1 MFKNKFKIKIFFSVC
16 LVFVFCLP
24 SLASA
29 GDVVINEIMVGQ
41 TGAAKN
47 EFIELYNSTENNID
61 LTEYKLKKKTKSGA
75 ESNLVSSSKFIGII
89 PARGYFLI
97 AHPDYK
103 NTINADLAY
112 SGSSYSI
119 ASDNTIILYNKEDT
133 VVDKV
138 GYGEEVVDFE
148 NQAAPNPENNQSIER
163 QPVGYD
169 SNNNSADFVIQST
182 PNPQNSGGQEE
193 IGTVPEISMG
203 AAPESGA
210 APISNKPPVANAGMD
225 MTALV
230 GQEILFDGSLSSDP
244 DNDELSYF
252 WNFGDG
258 ATDTEQLSKHTYLY
272 PGQYI
277 ASLLVNDGEFS
288 DLALVSIN
296 IYNQSVIISEFMPA
310 PEEGDAENEWIEL
323 FNQSDQIANLTNWQ
337 LDDQEGGSS
346 PFVFPANSFIAPNQ
360 FLVLIRPI
368 TKIALN
374 NDNDQV
380 RLIYP
385 DGSLAAEVGY
395 LAEKKEGFSIAF
407 DGSEYFWTKTPTPG
421 SPNIITSNN
430 LNAKEENLSA
440 NNPDPIAQQAQNT
453 PENIVAVNLNQSES
467 FSALNAPAENV
478 GSIENKKTV
487 LSETVNPQNQTASLA
502 QSAQP
507 NQKSTLILI
516 ISIII
521 STALLASWGLI
532 MLSKRKSLNNIT
544 HNEQK

>member
-1 MFKNKFKIKIFFSVC
+1 RRRRKQTAFLIMSKNAFKIKFLFFF
-16 LVFVFCLP
+16 FVFCLP

-29 GDVVINEIMVGQ
+29 GDVVINEIAWMG
-41 TGAAKN
+41 N
-47 EFIELYNSTENNID
+47 D
-61 LTEYKLKKKTKSGA
+61 
-75 ESNLVSSSKFIGII
+75 VSSSDEWIEFYNNSNLPVDIKDWSIYGADTEKCLNFSDADGNITTII
-89 PARGYFLI
+89 PTYEYLI
-97 AHPDYK
+97 YSNHEDDIK
-103 NTINADLAY
+103 DTNGINAVDIWDA
-112 SGSSYSI
+112 SI
-119 ASDNTIILYNKEDT
+119 GMNNTSPGQIILYD
-133 VVDKV
+133 
-138 GYGEEVVDFE
+138 
-148 NQAAPNPENNQSIER
+148 
-163 QPVGYD
+163 
-169 SNNNSADFVIQST
+169 T
-182 PNPQNSGGQEE
+182 PNCQGNMIDIINQTDIWLEGNSGTKQTMERISDGWQTSLSPGGTPKIANSEGAEEISE
-193 IGTVPEISMG
+193 IGTVPAISVG

-210 APISNKPPVANAGMD
+210 APISNQPPVANAGMD

-421 SPNIITSNN
+421 LPNIITSNN

-487 LSETVNPQNQTASLA
+487 TPQNQTAAIA

-507 NQKSTLILI
+507 NQKSKLILI

-521 STALLASWGLI
+521 SAALLTSWGLI
-532 MLSKRKSLNNIT
+532 MLSKRRA
-544 HNEQK
+544 